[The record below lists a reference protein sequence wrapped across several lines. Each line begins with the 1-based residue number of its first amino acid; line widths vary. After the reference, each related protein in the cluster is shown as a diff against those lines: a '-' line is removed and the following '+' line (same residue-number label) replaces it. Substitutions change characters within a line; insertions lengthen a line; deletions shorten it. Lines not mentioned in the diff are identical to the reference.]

1 MAGLLVTVN
10 SSAGTADDEAV
21 EAALAELRR
30 GADVAVVE
38 TSHADELVDAIR
50 AHPDRRLV
58 AIGGDGSVHAAVRA
72 LDAAGALSPDRPL
85 GVIARG
91 TGNDLAGSLGLP
103 RDPAEGARVVLEG
116 RPRPLDL
123 VRDDAGGIVVNA
135 VHAGVGARAGALA
148 MHVKPALG
156 TAAFPVGAV
165 AAGVSTPGADL
176 RVEVDGAVVSA
187 PGWAADGETGV
198 LMVAV
203 CNGPTIAGGRP
214 LAPDAEPDDG
224 LADVVVVTAT
234 GPVARTAFGLA
245 LLRGD
250 HLARADVTVVRGARV
265 AYSGVAVD
273 VDADGEITE
282 DVAARTWTVDPRAWS
297 VVVPG

>member
-1 MAGLLVTVN
+1 MTGLLVTVN
-10 SSAGTADDEAV
+10 ASAGTADDDAV
-21 EAALAELRR
+21 AAALAELRA
-30 GADVAVVE
+30 GADVEVVE
-38 TSHADELVDAIR
+38 TSDADELVTGIR
-50 AHPDRRLV
+50 AHPGRRLV

-72 LDAAGALSPDRPL
+72 LDRAGALDPALPL
-85 GVIARG
+85 GIIARG

-103 RDPAEGARVVLEG
+103 RDPVEGARVVCRG
-116 RPRPLDL
+116 RVRPLDL

-135 VHAGVGARAGALA
+135 VHAGVGARAGTLA

-156 TAAFPVGAV
+156 TASFPLGAV
-165 AAGVSTPGADL
+165 AAGVSTPGAGL
-176 RVEVDGAVVSA
+176 RVEVDGRVVTS
-187 PGWAADGETGV
+187 GEWAADGTTGV

-214 LAPDAEPDDG
+214 LAPDAAPDDG

-250 HLARADVTVVRGARV
+250 HLARADVTVTRGRTV
-265 AYSGVAVD
+265 SYSGPPVD

-282 DVAARTWTVDPRAWS
+282 DVPARTWTVHGHAWS
-297 VVVPG
+297 VTVRD